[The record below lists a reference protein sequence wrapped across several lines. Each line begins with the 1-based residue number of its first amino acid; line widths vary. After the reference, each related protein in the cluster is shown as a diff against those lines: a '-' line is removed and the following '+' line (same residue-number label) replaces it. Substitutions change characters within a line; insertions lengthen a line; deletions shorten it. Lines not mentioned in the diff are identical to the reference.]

1 MNTHKIAILSL
12 LTGLLIGQACSPIYY
27 SPNTQNVP
35 LLSGKGD
42 HSVAVSGNGT
52 RIELQAAYAAGEH
65 FGLGL
70 DAGFVRQ
77 KDDVEGD
84 GGKGKFGE
92 VQAGYFQN
100 FSEHFIF
107 ETYALVGFGDV
118 ENHFPSSVIAN
129 PATNGQI
136 ESSLLRVGLQPAIG
150 YRSRF
155 FEAALSARLAN
166 LNFSNT
172 RGSLVF
178 EQTDQ
183 AGYLENNKSMWL
195 IEPALTLR
203 GGTDMLKLQ
212 IQASLSTNL
221 TNKDFRQDDGQLTI
235 GLVYRPRR

>member
-1 MNTHKIAILSL
+1 MKTHQLCIVVLFTTTLFS
-12 LTGLLIGQACSPIYY
+12 QACSPIYY

-42 HSVAVSGNGT
+42 HSVAVSGNDT
-52 RIELQAAYAAGEH
+52 RIEIQGAYAAGEH

-77 KDDVEGD
+77 KDDEEGD

-107 ETYALVGFGDV
+107 ETYVLLGFGTV
-118 ENHFPSSVIAN
+118 ENHFPSTITAN
-129 PATNGQI
+129 PTTNGKI
-136 ESSLLRVGLQPAIG
+136 ESNLLRVGLQPAIG

-155 FEAALSARLAN
+155 FEAALSARLVN
-166 LNFSNT
+166 LNFSNA
-172 RGSLVF
+172 RGSLIF
-178 EQTDQ
+178 EQIAQTT
-183 AGYLENNKSMWL
+183 YLENNKSLWL

-212 IQASLSTNL
+212 IQANLSANL
-221 TNKDFRQDDGQLTI
+221 TNKDFQQDNGQLTI